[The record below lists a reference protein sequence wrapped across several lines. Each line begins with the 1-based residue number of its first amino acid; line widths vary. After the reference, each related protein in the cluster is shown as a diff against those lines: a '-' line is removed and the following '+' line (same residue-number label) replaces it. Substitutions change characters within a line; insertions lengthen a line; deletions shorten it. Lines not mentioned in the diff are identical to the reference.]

1 MARLYK
7 NSGIIFIMTITHR
20 THSLTSTQRDAWVEI
35 NLSAL
40 EKNFKKLQELI
51 KTDIM
56 AVVKADAYGHGATT
70 LCPILQS
77 LGVNSFGVATVDEGV
92 SLRQAGIKVPIL
104 ILGATPLWAYESCF
118 SNNLTITIYSKE
130 QINQL
135 EDLAKKNKSKIPVQL
150 KIDTGMNRLGI
161 DYSDC
166 LKTIN
171 DLTNSNHLELN
182 GIFSHLSDA
191 KDHNFSKLQKE
202 RFDHI
207 VEACQNTSLQKHI
220 ANTYAAINYPEFRCS
235 LVRIGIGLYGQEFNF
250 LEPLISLKG
259 RITRIQKVLKGE
271 SVSYERTWTAKKDS
285 LIATIPIGYAD
296 GVDRKLS
303 NKIFG
308 LYNDKKIQQIGTI
321 TMDQMMF
328 DVSEIKDP
336 KVSDAI
342 TLINNE
348 LPISMWAR
356 ILNTISYE
364 LICRLKIRLP
374 RVYTRD

>member
-1 MARLYK
+1 
-7 NSGIIFIMTITHR
+7 MTVTHR
-20 THSLTSTQRDAWVEI
+20 THSLTSTQRDAWIEI

-40 EKNFKKLQELI
+40 ERNFKKLQELI
-51 KTDIM
+51 KTKIM
-56 AVVKADAYGHGATT
+56 AVVKADAYGHGAAT

-77 LGVNSFGVATVDEGV
+77 LGVDSFGVATVDEGV
-92 SLRQAGIKVPIL
+92 ALRQAGIKAPIV

-118 SNNLTITIYSKE
+118 LNNLTITIYSTE

-135 EDLAKKNKSKIPVQL
+135 EELAQKNKLKVPVQL

-161 DYSDC
+161 DYNEC
-166 LKTIN
+166 LKIIT
-171 DLTNSNHLELN
+171 DLTNSKHLELK
-182 GIFSHLSDA
+182 GIFTHLSDA
-191 KDHNFSKLQKE
+191 KNYDFSKIQKE
-202 RFDHI
+202 RFDRIYHDMPL
-207 VEACQNTSLQKHI
+207 LQKHI
-220 ANTYAAINYPEFRCS
+220 ANTYTAINYPDFRYN

-250 LEPLISLKG
+250 LKPLISLKG
-259 RITRIQKVLKGE
+259 RITRIQKVLKDE
-271 SVSYERTWTAKKDS
+271 SVSYERTWTAKRDS
-285 LIATIPIGYAD
+285 IIATLPIGYAD

-308 LYNDKKIQQIGTI
+308 LYNNKKVQQVGAI

-328 DVSEIKDP
+328 DISELKDP
-336 KVSDAI
+336 KVNDVL
-342 TLINNE
+342 TLLNNE
-348 LPISMWAR
+348 LPISSWAE